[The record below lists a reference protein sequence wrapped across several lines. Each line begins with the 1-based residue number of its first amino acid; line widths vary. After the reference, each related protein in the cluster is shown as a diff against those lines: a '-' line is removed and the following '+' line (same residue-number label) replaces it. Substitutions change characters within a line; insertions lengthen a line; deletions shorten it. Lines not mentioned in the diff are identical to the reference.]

1 MSPRKAPTTTAA
13 APSNPSSAPVQAPGS
28 SADGAT
34 TANGHANAH
43 VHADGTSS
51 TEDSSR
57 RHRRGN
63 RLTTEVN
70 TNLIIDSGEG
80 GRRARRR
87 HDGAEDG
94 HGKEEAVVESE
105 EDRLMRIME
114 ARAVAREVGEAIH
127 DAVMKETNKEWV
139 DGHLRAGAVAVTTA
153 ECLWFYRRGYIISA
167 PFVKLPNKVSL
178 GGLGGRR
185 VFHGG
190 TDRPM
195 VYPFHSVNS
204 QTTTTV
210 SDSGLVPLVPPL
222 TKQHPHKSSNTL
234 SHSTRSSPVSQR
246 LLPAAPPSK
255 RPSSKRKRTRG
266 TTTSPKS
273 SMILTSSS
281 TTPSDVSCAPIA
293 RRDVVCFDLQVDFS

>member
-1 MSPRKAPTTTAA
+1 MSPRKAPTITAA
-13 APSNPSSAPVQAPGS
+13 APSNPSFAPAQAADS

-34 TANGHANAH
+34 TANGHGHGHSHAQ

-63 RLTTEVN
+63 RLTTEVD

-105 EDRLMRIME
+105 EDRRMRIME

-139 DGHLRAGAVAVTTA
+139 DGHLAQLALGVPTA

-178 GGLGGRR
+178 GDPAGACPRR
-185 VFHGG
+185 
-190 TDRPM
+190 
-195 VYPFHSVNS
+195 Y
-204 QTTTTV
+204 
-210 SDSGLVPLVPPL
+210 
-222 TKQHPHKSSNTL
+222 
-234 SHSTRSSPVSQR
+234 
-246 LLPAAPPSK
+246 
-255 RPSSKRKRTRG
+255 
-266 TTTSPKS
+266 
-273 SMILTSSS
+273 
-281 TTPSDVSCAPIA
+281 
-293 RRDVVCFDLQVDFS
+293 